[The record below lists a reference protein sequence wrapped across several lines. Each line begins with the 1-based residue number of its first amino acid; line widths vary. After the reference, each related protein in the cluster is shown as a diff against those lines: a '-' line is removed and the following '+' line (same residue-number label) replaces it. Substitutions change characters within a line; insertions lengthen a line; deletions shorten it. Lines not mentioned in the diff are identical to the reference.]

1 MIHIHITTLGPCNKT
16 VRKEKRKPPEQ
27 KPSKILK
34 PNVPPLDPDKSPR
47 LSISPNASPF
57 ERNGF
62 TSLMLAVVNGN
73 IDEVKTL
80 LTNRETNPNIKSLDK
95 GDTALHWAVRAQKP
109 DVVKVLCEH
118 NDIDLSIKNNNGRTP
133 LELAQYLLGATS
145 NKDYEDYF
153 NLQECETELER
164 AILIKK
170 KSSVI
175 VPSAPP
181 PGSAKYVNKLKL

>member
-1 MIHIHITTLGPCNKT
+1 MIHIHIISPGPCNKT

-62 TSLMLAVVNGN
+62 TPLMLAVVNGT

-80 LTNRETNPNIKSLDK
+80 LTNRETNPNNKSLDK

-133 LELAQYLLGATS
+133 LELAQYLIGATS
-145 NKDYEDYF
+145 KEHYF
-153 NLQECETELER
+153 YLQLCITELER

-181 PGSAKYVNKLKL
+181 FGSAKYVNKLKL